1 MIADELARIKRAELA
16 AALDAGEG
24 LLATEL
30 ATKFQARI
38 SKLDSNAGAYS
49 PA

>member
-24 LLATEL
+24 ILATEL
-30 ATKFQARI
+30 ENTVLGAPVRI
-38 SKLDSNAGAYS
+38 QIAVGC
-49 PA
+49 